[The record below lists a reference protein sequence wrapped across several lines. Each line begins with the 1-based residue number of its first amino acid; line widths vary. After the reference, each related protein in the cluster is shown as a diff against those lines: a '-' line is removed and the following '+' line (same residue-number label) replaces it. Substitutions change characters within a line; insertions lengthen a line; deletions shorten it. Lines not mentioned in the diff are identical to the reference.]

1 MKGVTSTHSKISALS
16 TLASAIALTLCS
28 HNAVAQATKMENV
41 QVIAKRVVKRNHV
54 DSASPKL
61 VYDADFFQ
69 RFEPISVGDML
80 KRVPGV
86 TFNSDVGEY
95 DLPRLRGLDSRYTQV
110 LINGRRLPGEEN
122 SGAIAVDRIP
132 AEMVE
137 KIEIIRSP
145 SSDISSQGIGGTLN
159 IILKDGARHEGGI
172 WRVGV
177 VNMEENRGSGFIGMS
192 GVSDDI
198 EYGFSVNIQERFN
211 PKEKVSSEL
220 EGDEREDIIESDVRD
235 SRDVAV
241 AADLA
246 FQLNGDSKIRFNV
259 LHIDTEREEQENT
272 KVTALERSTST
283 APFTVD
289 EIVSESQLE
298 EIDQRNTSVGL
309 DYELESSAGEF
320 KIYISSHQF
329 NQDKHENNYEAD
341 FGDPLTLDESELSD
355 IKDTENRLGFSWKH
369 KLADFEA
376 KFGMEYI
383 NKTRDFNLK
392 TFDDSG
398 ELDDENDEFADF
410 SADDNGIDMF
420 ASANWQLRDNLELEL
435 GLRAEHRELKISG
448 RDFNGDV
455 TRSNSDSTDYNPSAH
470 IRWHLDEQDQFRA
483 SIARTLRRPQFD
495 QLNPVELTI
504 EDEKF
509 RGNSELEPETAI
521 GIDLG
526 YDHFIADSGV
536 IGINFFYRKVEDLIE
551 YTQSDITVGG
561 DDFALRQAVNNRNT
575 GKIMGVELDFSAP
588 MTLFK
593 LPAVQTYFNLTLLDS
608 EVEDEYFTGVER
620 RFSGQAKYVYNL
632 GFEHELKSLQA
643 SYGASYQQQG
653 DSEEFEGDEINRIS
667 YDGNLEIFI
676 EKRFDNA
683 NYALRLSGQNLLDAE
698 KNELIRKYEDAD
710 ALRAGQYE
718 SSETEIENTSPA
730 ILLTL
735 RGRF

>member
-1 MKGVTSTHSKISALS
+1 MKGATTRIQRKALS
-16 TLASAIALTLCS
+16 TLASAIALSLGS
-28 HNAVAQATKMENV
+28 HGAFAEGSKVENV
-41 QVIAKRVVKRNHV
+41 QVIAKRVVKRNHI

-172 WRVGV
+172 WRAGV

-192 GVSDDI
+192 GVSDAI
-198 EYGFSVNIQERFN
+198 EYGFSVNVQERYN
-211 PKEKVSSEL
+211 PKEKVSSEIG
-220 EGDEREDIIESDVRD
+220 GDEREDVIESDVRD
-235 SRDVAV
+235 SRDVAL
-241 AADLA
+241 AADVA
-246 FQLNGDSKIRFNV
+246 FQLSDDSKIRFNV
-259 LHIDTEREEQENT
+259 LHIDTEREEEENT
-272 KVTALERSTST
+272 QVTALERSSSS
-283 APFTVD
+283 APFAVD
-289 EIVSESQLE
+289 EIVIESQLE
-298 EIDQRNTSVGL
+298 EIDQSNTSIGL
-309 DYELESSAGEF
+309 DYELDTAAGEF
-320 KIYISSHQF
+320 KVYANSHQF
-329 NQDKHENNYEAD
+329 KQDKNESNYEAD
-341 FGDPLTLDESELSD
+341 LGDPLALDESELSD
-355 IKDTENRLGFSWKH
+355 IDDTENRVGFSWKR
-369 KLADFEA
+369 KSTDFES
-376 KFGMEYI
+376 KLGIEYI

-398 ELDDENDEFADF
+398 DLDDENDEFADF
-410 SADDNGIDMF
+410 SADDSGLNAF
-420 ASANWQLRDNLELEL
+420 ATANWKLREDLELEL
-435 GLRAEHRELKISG
+435 GLRAEYRDLEITG

-455 TRSNSDSTDYNPSAH
+455 TRSNNDSTDYNPSAH

-620 RFSGQAKYVYNL
+620 SFSGQAKYVYNL

-653 DSEEFEGDEINRIS
+653 DSEEFEGNEINRIS
-667 YDGNLEIFI
+667 YDGNLELFV
-676 EKRFDNA
+676 EKRFDNS
-683 NYALRLSGQNLLDAE
+683 NYALRLSAQNLLDAE
-698 KNELIRKYEDAD
+698 KNELIRKYDDAD

-718 SSETEIENTSPA
+718 SSETESENTSPA

>member
-1 MKGVTSTHSKISALS
+1 MKGATTRIQRKALS
-16 TLASAIALTLCS
+16 TLASAIALSLGS
-28 HNAVAQATKMENV
+28 HGAFAEGSKVENV
-41 QVIAKRVVKRNHV
+41 QVIAKRVVKRNHI

-172 WRVGV
+172 WRAGV

-192 GVSDDI
+192 GVSDAI
-198 EYGFSVNIQERFN
+198 EYGFSVNVQERYN
-211 PKEKVSSEL
+211 PKVKVSSEIG
-220 EGDEREDIIESDVRD
+220 GDEREDVIESDVRD
-235 SRDVAV
+235 SRDVAL
-241 AADLA
+241 AADVA
-246 FQLNGDSKIRFNV
+246 FQLSDDSKIRFNV
-259 LHIDTEREEQENT
+259 LHIDTEREEEENT
-272 KVTALERSTST
+272 QVTALERSSSS
-283 APFTVD
+283 APFAVD
-289 EIVSESQLE
+289 EIVIESQLE
-298 EIDQRNTSVGL
+298 EIDQSNTSIGL
-309 DYELESSAGEF
+309 DYELDTAAGEF
-320 KIYISSHQF
+320 KVYANSHQF
-329 NQDKHENNYEAD
+329 KQNKNESNYEAD
-341 FGDPLTLDESELSD
+341 LGDPLALDESELSD
-355 IKDTENRLGFSWKH
+355 IDDTENRVGFSWKR
-369 KLADFEA
+369 KSTDFES
-376 KFGMEYI
+376 KLGIEYI
-383 NKTRDFNLK
+383 NKTRNFNLK

-398 ELDDENDEFADF
+398 DLDDENDEFADF
-410 SADDNGIDMF
+410 SADDSGLNAF
-420 ASANWQLRDNLELEL
+420 ATANWKLREDLELEL
-435 GLRAEHRELKISG
+435 GLRAEYRDLEITG
-448 RDFNGDV
+448 RDFNGIV
-455 TRSNSDSTDYNPSAH
+455 TRSNNDSTDYNPSAH
-470 IRWHLDEQDQFRA
+470 IRWHLNDQDQFRA

-504 EDEKF
+504 DDEKF

-521 GIDLG
+521 GLDIG

-536 IGINFFYRKVEDLIE
+536 IGINFFYREVQDLIE
-551 YTQSDITVGG
+551 YTQSDITEGG
-561 DDFALRQAVNNRNT
+561 NDFELRQAVNNSNT
-575 GKIMGVELDFSAP
+575 GKIMGVEFDFSAP

-593 LPAVQTYFNLTLLDS
+593 LPAVQSFFNLTLLDS
-608 EVEDEYFTGVER
+608 KVEDEFFTGLER

-632 GFEHELKSLQA
+632 GFEHDLKSLQA

-653 DSEEFEGDEINRIS
+653 DSEEFEGNEINRIS
-667 YDGNLEIFI
+667 YDGNLELFV
-676 EKRFDNA
+676 EKRFDNS
-683 NYALRLSGQNLLDAE
+683 NYALRLSAQNLLDAE
-698 KNELIRKYEDAD
+698 KNELIRKYDDAD

-718 SSETEIENTSPA
+718 SSETESENTSPA